1 MLGETETSFPG
12 ETPRSM
18 RIVTFN
24 IRFENDRDGLNGWSY
39 RRKSAAR
46 LIERHAPSILGTQEG
61 KRSQLSYLQENLPAY
76 RIHSPNR
83 IRDDNSQCPTLFI
96 KHDEFEVLEGKEE
109 WLSKTPDVHLSKDW
123 DSAFPRMISYA
134 KLRDKKTG
142 RILWVAVTHLDH
154 IGIEARY
161 NQAKIIAAWATNV
174 KGPVLLMGDFNDN
187 PGSPVHEVLTAP
199 ETTLRDTWQILKR
212 KENSESFTSHG
223 FDGIPQK
230 TRMDWILVSPHFHV
244 TDAAIIRD
252 NVAGRYPSDHFP
264 YCVDLEWTKS

>member
-1 MLGETETSFPG
+1 MPKD
-12 ETPRSM
+12 M

-24 IRFENDRDGLNGWSY
+24 IRFENDRDGLNGWAY

-61 KRSQLSYLQENLPAY
+61 KHSQLSYLQEKLPAY
-76 RIHSPNR
+76 RIHAPGR
-83 IRDDNSQCPTLFI
+83 IEDDTSQYPTLFI
-96 KHDEFEVLEGKEE
+96 QNAELEILEGKDR
-109 WLSKTPDVHLSKDW
+109 WLSTTPDVHLSKDW
-123 DSAFPRMISYA
+123 DSAFPRMMSYA
-134 KLRDKKTG
+134 KLREKKKRRT
-142 RILWVAVTHLDH
+142 LWVAVTHLDH

-161 NQAKIIAAWATNV
+161 NQGRIIADWA
-174 KGPVLLMGDFNDN
+174 KGLKEPLILMGDFNDS

-199 ETTLRDTWQILKR
+199 ETTLRDTWQVLKR
-212 KENSESFTSHG
+212 KEGSESFTNHG

-230 TRMDWILVSPHFHV
+230 TRMDWILISPHFHV

-264 YCVDLEWTKS
+264 YRVDLEWKKD